1 MTGYKDWIQNKAE
14 DIANQEYGLGFYDLP
29 EQTQTVVYNRA
40 MEAHKDYVADQ
51 IDKARDDERYR
62 RLGL

>member
-1 MTGYKDWIQNKAE
+1 MMGYKDWIQNKAE

-40 MEAHKDYVADQ
+40 MEANKDYVADQ
-51 IDKARDDERYR
+51 IDKAVDAKKYG
-62 RLGL
+62 RLRL